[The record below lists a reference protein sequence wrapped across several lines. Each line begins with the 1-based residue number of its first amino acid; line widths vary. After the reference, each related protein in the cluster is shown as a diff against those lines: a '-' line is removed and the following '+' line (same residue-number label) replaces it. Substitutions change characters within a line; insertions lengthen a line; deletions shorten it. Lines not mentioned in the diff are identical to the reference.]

1 MGQSDC
7 HRHSDLKAH
16 VSILTISDTRTI
28 DTDES
33 GRLIREKLESAGHTV
48 VDYRITTDDTEAI
61 REVLVHFLDDA
72 STDAIVT
79 NGGTGISPRDQTV
92 EVVSRL
98 LDKTLDG
105 FGELFRF
112 LSYEEIGSSAMM
124 SRAIGG
130 IARGKPV
137 FALPGSKAAVRL
149 GMERLILPELPHLLY
164 ELQKHAA
171 RPHKPHG

>member
-1 MGQSDC
+1 MSALGQSDC
-7 HRHSDLKAH
+7 HRHSDIKAK
-16 VSILTISDTRTI
+16 VAVLTISDTRTVE
-28 DTDES
+28 TDES
-33 GRLIREKLESAGHTV
+33 GRIIKDKLIAAEHTV
-48 VDYRITTDDTEAI
+48 AAYRITTDDPEII
-61 REVLVHFLDDA
+61 R
-72 STDAIVT
+72 DAIEQFLNDPNIEAVIT

-92 EVVSRL
+92 ETVTRL

-130 IARGKPV
+130 IARGKPL

-149 GMERLILPELPHLLY
+149 GMEKLILPELPHLLY
-164 ELQKHAA
+164 ELRKHA
-171 RPHKPHG
+171 R

>member
-7 HRHSDLKAH
+7 HRHSDIKAK
-16 VSILTISDTRTI
+16 VAVLTISDTRTME
-28 DTDES
+28 TDES
-33 GRLIREKLESAGHTV
+33 GRIIQDKLIAAGHTV
-48 VDYRITTDDTEAI
+48 AAYRITPDDPETI
-61 REVLVHFLDDA
+61 R
-72 STDAIVT
+72 DAIEQFLNDPDIEAVIT

-92 EVVSRL
+92 ETVTRL

-130 IARGKPV
+130 IARGKPL
-137 FALPGSKAAVRL
+137 FSLPGSKAAVRL
-149 GMERLILPELPHLLY
+149 GMEKLILPELPHLLY
-164 ELQKHAA
+164 ELRKHAL
-171 RPHKPHG
+171 

>member
-1 MGQSDC
+1 VSALGQSDC
-7 HRHSDLKAH
+7 HRHSDIKAK
-16 VSILTISDTRTI
+16 VAVLTISDTRTVE
-28 DTDES
+28 TDES
-33 GRLIREKLESAGHTV
+33 GRIIKDKLIAAEHTV
-48 VDYRITTDDTEAI
+48 AAYRITTDDPEII
-61 REVLVHFLDDA
+61 R
-72 STDAIVT
+72 DAIEQFLNDPNIEAVIT

-92 EVVSRL
+92 ETVTRL

-130 IARGKPV
+130 IARGKPL

-149 GMERLILPELPHLLY
+149 GMEKLILPELPHLLY
-164 ELQKHAA
+164 ELRKHA
-171 RPHKPHG
+171 R